1 MVIMSGRLM
10 PESRHAKEVKTSSF
24 KKHGNFFHS
33 ISWELI
39 IQKVGN
45 FPKVGNIFLFEKL
58 ENFYTHELGIFSF
71 RNVFILKNVN
81 PFIKKVGNLKEL
93 GIHQVKNLEKRKND
107 LEILFSFF

>member
-71 RNVFILKNVN
+71 RYVFILKKCE
-81 PFIKKVGNLKEL
+81 PF
-93 GIHQVKNLEKRKND
+93 H
-107 LEILFSFF
+107 